1 MASSTPV
8 LWQIKVS
15 HYNEKVR
22 WALDHKRIPHRRVAP
37 WPLFGSLPAA
47 WLMTR
52 GLTFPVLRL
61 DGRAIGDSTAIIAAL
76 EERFPDPP
84 LYPADPAQRARALEL
99 EDFFDEQLAPYVRRL
114 AWFHLAPHPRA
125 FFTAA
130 FPDSSPLLRAAFR
143 PGAFAITRIVKARF
157 RTTAATAAEARRKVL
172 EAMDRIEAEVAPSG
186 YLVGDA
192 FSVADLAAA
201 ALATPIVA
209 PPERQ
214 YLPPQEQPEPLGS
227 FAAELRARP
236 AGRWV
241 FDMFARHRGTS
252 AEVTRSGTPVAP
264 ASPPAAVSA

>member
-1 MASSTPV
+1 MASSTPT
-8 LWQIKVS
+8 LWHIKVS

-37 WPLFGSLPAA
+37 WPLFGTLPAA

-52 GLTFPVLRL
+52 RLTFPVLRL
-61 DGRAIGDSTAIIAAL
+61 DGRAISDSTAIVAAL
-76 EERFPDPP
+76 EQRWPDPP
-84 LYPADPAQRARALEL
+84 LYPADPAERARALEL
-99 EDFFDEQLAPYVRRL
+99 EEFFDEQLAPYVRRL

-143 PGAFAITRIVKARF
+143 PGAFAVTRAVRARF
-157 RTTAATAAEARRKVL
+157 RVNAASAVEARRKIL
-172 EAMDRIEAEVAPSG
+172 EAMERIEAEVGPSG

-192 FSVADLAAA
+192 FSIADLTAA
-201 ALATPIVA
+201 ALATPIIG

-214 YLPPQEQPEPLGS
+214 YLPPQEQPEPLYS

-236 AGRWV
+236 AGEWV
-241 FDMFARHRGTS
+241 FDIFRRHRDTS
-252 AEVTRSGTPVAP
+252 AELRRGGAQRPAP
-264 ASPPAAVSA
+264 PPAAVSA